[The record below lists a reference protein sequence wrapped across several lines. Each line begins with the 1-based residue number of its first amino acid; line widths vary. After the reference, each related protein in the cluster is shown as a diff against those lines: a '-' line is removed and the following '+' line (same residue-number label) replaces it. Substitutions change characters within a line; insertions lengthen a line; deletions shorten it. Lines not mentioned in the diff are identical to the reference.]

1 MGCEGNEDED
11 EEGDEV
17 GCYEEGGEDRSEV
30 EAEDEDEDGSEDCWC
45 HLHGRA

>member
-1 MGCEGNEDED
+1 MATRE
-11 EEGDEV
+11 EV
-17 GCYEEGGEDRSEV
+17 GCYEEEGEERSEV